1 MALIRDNRPLHEF
14 LQELVRLTGFQIC
27 IYDLSFFL
35 NRSPKLTIPHEFR
48 IHRSCYCTAVKSE
61 DAALKRCMETENW
74 RTEQAGQKKGPFLHT
89 CYAGV
94 TDLIFPVMVHG
105 KQIGA
110 IFFGQ
115 ILSTKDRE
123 REAAIEG
130 LARDHG
136 LDEETLRRASAQM
149 PQVPA
154 TRLRAC
160 AKLLSLVR
168 EYLEQSEEL
177 IELKREKLLLMEGE
191 KAVSAASTKVRI
203 EQVPL
208 FVIEQLQLN
217 LSQVNAPQV
226 KKALAY
232 LRNNYWLNPSHREL
246 ARMSGMSESQ
256 FSREFSRLTGMT
268 YRHCILSARLESAFY
283 LIKRHMLTLEEAAA
297 AVGYENCASMQRAFK
312 KFTGLSPRQYIRR
325 YPRAFRLERFED
337 LSDAAGEGKGASVA
351 AASGAPRRRS
361 GAKRA
366 GR

>member
-14 LQELVRLTGFQIC
+14 LRELVKLTGFQIC

-48 IHRSCYCTAVKSE
+48 IHRSAYCTCVKSE
-61 DAALKRCMETENW
+61 ETALKRCMETENW
-74 RTEQAGQKKGPFLHT
+74 RTAQAGQKKAPFLHT

-94 TDLIFPVMVHG
+94 TDLIFPLIVHG

-115 ILSTKDRE
+115 ILSVKDRE
-123 REAAIEG
+123 TEAAIAE
-130 LARDHG
+130 LARTHG
-136 LDEETLRRASAQM
+136 HDEAALSDAAARM
-149 PQVPA
+149 PRVPA
-154 TRLRAC
+154 SRLRAC
-160 AKLLSLVR
+160 AKLVALVR

-191 KAVSAASTKVRI
+191 KAVSAAATKVRI

-283 LIKRHMLTLEEAAA
+283 LIKRHMLTLEESAA

-337 LSDAAGEGKGASVA
+337 LSDDGGAGKGAVA
-351 AASGAPRRRS
+351 SSAVKSRRRK
-361 GAKRA
+361 GAK
-366 GR
+366 

>member
-14 LQELVRLTGFQIC
+14 LQELVRQTGFQIC

-35 NRSPKLTIPHEFR
+35 NRSPKLTIPHGFR
-48 IHRSCYCTAVKSE
+48 IHRSAYCTCVKTK
-61 DAALKRCMETENW
+61 DAAMKRCMETENW
-74 RTEQAGQKKGPFLHT
+74 RTEQAGQKKAPFLHT

-94 TDLIFPVMVHG
+94 TDLIVPVIVHG

-115 ILSTKDRE
+115 VLSPKDKE
-123 REAAIEG
+123 KEAAIEE
-130 LARDHG
+130 LARAHG
-136 LDEETLRRASAQM
+136 HDEEALREAAAEM
-149 PQVPA
+149 PQVPPS
-154 TRLRAC
+154 RLRAC
-160 AKLLSLVR
+160 AKLLALVR

-177 IELKREKLLLMEGE
+177 MELKREKLLLMEGE
-191 KAVSAASTKVRI
+191 KAVNAAATKVRI

-217 LSQVNAPQV
+217 LSQVNAPQI

-246 ARMSGMSESQ
+246 AKMSGMSESQ

-337 LSDAAGEGKGASVA
+337 LPDSAAGKGVSIVA
-351 AASGAPRRRS
+351 ASASRRRR
-361 GAKRA
+361 GAKRS